1 MWPLAPD
8 TLLGATGASGLASS
22 SLLGVSSSPRA
33 SSPVLAKRSPNFAH
47 CWLHEEQC
55 STSFRR
61 VILGSWSAV
70 SLFRS
75 RTRREK
81 HRYFPSLTQH
91 QRESVLEDEWGGEG
105 DEADDA
111 GAAAEEDEEA
121 MFDGD
126 ERTRPGAA
134 DAAQTPAPP
143 LLLVEYFIFST
154 GLSQSM
160 SSI

>member
-1 MWPLAPD
+1 M
-8 TLLGATGASGLASS
+8 
-22 SLLGVSSSPRA
+22 
-33 SSPVLAKRSPNFAH
+33 
-47 CWLHEEQC
+47 
-55 STSFRR
+55 
-61 VILGSWSAV
+61 

-91 QRESVLEDEWGGEG
+91 QRESVLEDEGGGEG

-143 LLLVEYFIFST
+143 LLLAEWTRGPGWAGAYLLVVSAVVVGVAAEPCTWGSAPAT
-154 GLSQSM
+154 SLM
-160 SSI
+160 SGRLMESHRREK